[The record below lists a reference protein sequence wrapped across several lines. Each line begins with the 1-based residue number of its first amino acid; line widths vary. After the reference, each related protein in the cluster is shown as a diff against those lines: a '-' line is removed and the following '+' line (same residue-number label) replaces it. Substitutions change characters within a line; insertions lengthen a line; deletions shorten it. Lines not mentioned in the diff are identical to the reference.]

1 MRVCGDYGLRLTQ
14 NLSVG
19 ELAKHHHSIY
29 YDSSYEAYPHAG
41 TGVWKQGL
49 ININGPYGINN
60 NVGEYTGDNQY
71 HNNIAS
77 CVAVYLWH
85 RTA

>member
-1 MRVCGDYGLRLTQ
+1 MRVCGDYGLHLTQ

-29 YDSSYEAYPHAG
+29 YDPSYEAYPYAG

-60 NVGEYTGDNQY
+60 NVGEYTGANQY